1 MHTQDQKHLTH
12 FLLHCSTWK
21 WALLYPD
28 CNMVT
33 HLLCTWCLSSAY
45 YMQDPEFPPRGKTVQ
60 GVYGFAT
67 PMGGGAGL
75 SGWVCWLYLCW
86 PVVGVW
92 GGSSMGE
99 TQESCSTTVA
109 RIFKMTLM
117 SVCLTNTEPT
127 IILGPLR
134 RLLLGFAT
142 SDVRHSPFPL
152 GPSKADKIACRWDTH
167 GKCTMDSQQIRVIK
181 KDDRFH
187 VIRDPPKCHIL
198 WQFLPQA
205 GLFPHTS

>member
-45 YMQDPEFPPRGKTVQ
+45 YMQDPEFPLPEARLYRGC
-60 GVYGFAT
+60 GMDFAT

-92 GGSSMGE
+92 GGSSMWVKLRNPAALQWQE
-99 TQESCSTTVA
+99 FLRWPWCLCVWHTQSQSNSRSSEATATGVRYKWCVEWGTVLFLWA
-109 RIFKMTLM
+109 L
-117 SVCLTNTEPT
+117 
-127 IILGPLR
+127 LR
-134 RLLLGFAT
+134 
-142 SDVRHSPFPL
+142 
-152 GPSKADKIACRWDTH
+152 
-167 GKCTMDSQQIRVIK
+167 QIK
-181 KDDRFH
+181 
-187 VIRDPPKCHIL
+187 
-198 WQFLPQA
+198 
-205 GLFPHTS
+205 